1 MANRIDEIE
10 GIGPSYSEKLHQVGI
25 DTTDDLLNMAG
36 RREERDE
43 LAGKIGIDADTLL
56 KWTSTADLFRIRGIG
71 RQTSQLLEATGIKT
85 TVELRD
91 QDATDLSQRL
101 HDMNL
106 KKRLSKINPSPHVVQ
121 RWIEQAKKLE
131 AKIT

>member
-25 DTTDDLLNMAG
+25 DTTDDLLNMCG

-56 KWTSTADLFRIRGIG
+56 KWTNTADLFRIRGIG
-71 RQTSQLLEATGIKT
+71 RQTSQLLEASGIRT
-85 TVELRD
+85 TLDLRD
-91 QDATDLSQRL
+91 QDATALSQKL
-101 HDMNL
+101 HEINAR
-106 KKRLSKINPSPHVVQ
+106 KRLSKINPSPRVVQ
-121 RWIEQAKKLE
+121 HWIEQAKKLE
-131 AKIT
+131 PKIT